1 MKGPDKMTTNFSV
14 KSLLASNTNVDLDD
28 SMKTKLA
35 LRRLGYYKTPSYG
48 LTTYPDTQLFVA
60 VGDLQADKGMRRTAE
75 IRPGDD
81 TEKAIRGIGC
91 DIAER
96 FG

>member
-1 MKGPDKMTTNFSV
+1 MTTNFSV

-48 LTTYPDTQLFVA
+48 MTSYPDAQLFVA
-60 VGDLQADKGMRRTAE
+60 VGDLQADKGMRRTGE

-81 TEKAIRGIGC
+81 TEKAIRSIGC